1 MDIVYFVYT
10 YEARPLKIV
19 CSICIFVIFFEREL
33 DWIYEYHVFD
43 PRSTPLSLH
52 NSTSNQAS
60 GK

>member
-10 YEARPLKIV
+10 FEARPLKIV
-19 CSICIFVIFFEREL
+19 CSICIFVVFLEKDS

-43 PRSTPLSLH
+43 PCSTPLSLH